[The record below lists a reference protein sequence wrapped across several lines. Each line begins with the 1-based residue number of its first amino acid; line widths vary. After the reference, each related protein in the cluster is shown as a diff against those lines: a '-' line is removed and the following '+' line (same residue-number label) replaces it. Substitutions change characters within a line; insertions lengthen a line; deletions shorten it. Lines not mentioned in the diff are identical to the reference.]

1 MSKLLMGVQK
11 GENCLLESPTGTGK
25 TLALLCAALAWQRQQ
40 REQGVAVESDCQVEE
55 GDDAISD
62 AGPHEPLQSFNEFRY
77 VEPKGEAPI
86 ELAYEDSIGPSKEKA
101 PVKDARQAGFYD
113 DDDDDVFE
121 SPKKKR
127 QRNPKPR
134 AHSPHGN
141 DKDGNPTSD
150 SDGETGSTAA
160 ASAASP
166 MVPGLEVERDELHSP
181 DSNASDG
188 PDLEPT
194 ANSKPLPKTATPR
207 AKTNKQGKSTHK
219 TRKRAP
225 RVYFCSRTHSQLNQ
239 VVAELRTCRT
249 AFQDTSAV
257 GIGDDG
263 KPFSM
268 ALLASRKSTCIN
280 KEGEV
285 PSRRPYR
292 PHATCFCLVFWRY
305 VVGLYQALSR
315 PELRKQGRQRNRS
328 TGDFVA
334 VL

>member
-25 TLALLCAALAWQRQQ
+25 TLALLSAALAWQRQQ
-40 REQGVAVESDCQVEE
+40 RELSVATESDCEVEE
-55 GDDAISD
+55 EDNLVGDV
-62 AGPHEPLQSFNEFRY
+62 GPHDPLQPFDDFRY
-77 VEPKGEAPI
+77 VEPKRRTLPV
-86 ELAYEDSIGPSKEKA
+86 ELAYEDSIGPSKDKA
-101 PVKDARQAGFYD
+101 PVQDARPADSYD

-127 QRNPKPR
+127 QKNFKLQAQSPR
-134 AHSPHGN
+134 GN
-141 DKDGNPTSD
+141 DRDGVSTSS
-150 SDGETGSTAA
+150 SDGEASLNAD

-166 MVPGLEVERDELHSP
+166 AVPGPAEVERDPLQELHSP
-181 DSNASDG
+181 ESHASEG
-188 PDLEPT
+188 ADLKQT
-194 ANSKPLPKTATPR
+194 VNGKPSSETATPR
-207 AKTNKQGKSTHK
+207 VKTEQGKSAQRTK
-219 TRKRAP
+219 KRAP

-285 PSRRPYR
+285 PSGRPYR
-292 PHATCFCLVFWRY
+292 PRATRKLLSSCTLTLV
-305 VVGLYQALSR
+305 
-315 PELRKQGRQRNRS
+315 
-328 TGDFVA
+328 
-334 VL
+334 

>member
-40 REQGVAVESDCQVEE
+40 REQRVAAETSDCESEE
-55 GDDAISD
+55 EPMIDL
-62 AGPHEPLQSFNEFRY
+62 GPQEPLRSFDDFRY
-77 VEPKGEAPI
+77 VEPKVQQHAPI
-86 ELAYEDSIGPSKEKA
+86 ELAYEDAVEPGKQEEP
-101 PVKDARQAGFYD
+101 AGDRTSFYDDYDDD

-127 QRNPKPR
+127 QKNKDDEEEID
-134 AHSPHGN
+134 SPES
-141 DKDGNPTSD
+141 SD
-150 SDGETGSTAA
+150 APHHDSHQD
-160 ASAASP
+160 
-166 MVPGLEVERDELHSP
+166 SP
-181 DSNASDG
+181 DSPVPDD
-188 PDLEPT
+188 PDLG
-194 ANSKPLPKTATPR
+194 KPPSEAVTPADVKPK
-207 AKTNKQGKSTHK
+207 KQGKAVK
-219 TRKRAP
+219 QEARRKRAP

-280 KEGEV
+280 REGQ
-285 PSRRPYR
+285 PPDGD
-292 PHATCFCLVFWRY
+292 TCFP
-305 VVGLYQALSR
+305 R
-315 PELRKQGRQRNRS
+315 PAYLACCFVPFRVDNRVP
-328 TGDFVA
+328 F
-334 VL
+334 

>member
-25 TLALLCAALAWQRQQ
+25 TLALLSAALAWQRQQ
-40 REQGVAVESDCQVEE
+40 RELSVATESDQHVEE
-55 GDDAISD
+55 GDNLRTDA
-62 AGPHEPLQSFNEFRY
+62 EPYEPPQSFDDFRY
-77 VEPKGEAPI
+77 VEPVRAAPI
-86 ELAYEDSIGPSKEKA
+86 ELAYEDSIGPSKDKS
-101 PVKDARQAGFYD
+101 PLKDARRAGSGDD

-127 QRNPKPR
+127 QKNPKPG

-141 DKDGNPTSD
+141 GKDDVSIGG
-150 SDGETGSTAA
+150 SDGEAGSTAA

-166 MVPGLEVERDELHSP
+166 EVPGPAGVERDPSQELHSP
-181 DSNASDG
+181 DSHVSEG
-188 PDLEPT
+188 PDLKPT
-194 ANSKPLPKTATPR
+194 AKGKPLPGTATPR
-207 AKTNKQGKSTHK
+207 AKTNKRRTSTQR

-249 AFQDTSAV
+249 AFQDTTAV
-257 GIGDDG
+257 GIGSDG

-285 PSRRPYR
+285 VIP
-292 PHATCFCLVFWRY
+292 
-305 VVGLYQALSR
+305 
-315 PELRKQGRQRNRS
+315 
-328 TGDFVA
+328 
-334 VL
+334 